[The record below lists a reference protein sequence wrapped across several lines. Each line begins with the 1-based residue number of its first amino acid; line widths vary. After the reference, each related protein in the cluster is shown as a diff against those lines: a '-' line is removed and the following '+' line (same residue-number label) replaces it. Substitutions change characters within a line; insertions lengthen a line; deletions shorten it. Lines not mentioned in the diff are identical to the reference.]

1 MKQEFAKSTNEVT
14 EIKPSTLQ
22 VSIFPNPTGNVFN
35 ITVKAPKQESIN
47 IRVLDVNG
55 RTAFMSKGMPG
66 QVFHFGEQLKA
77 GTYLVEVRQGD
88 DVKTVKAVKV
98 KQ

>member
-1 MKQEFAKSTNEVT
+1 MA

-35 ITVKAPKQESIN
+35 VQVKAPKHESIN

-55 RTAFMSKGMPG
+55 KTAYAAKGMPG

-77 GTYLVEVRQGD
+77 GTYLVEVRQGEE
-88 DVKTVKAVKV
+88 VKTVKAVKV
-98 KQ
+98 VDGQ